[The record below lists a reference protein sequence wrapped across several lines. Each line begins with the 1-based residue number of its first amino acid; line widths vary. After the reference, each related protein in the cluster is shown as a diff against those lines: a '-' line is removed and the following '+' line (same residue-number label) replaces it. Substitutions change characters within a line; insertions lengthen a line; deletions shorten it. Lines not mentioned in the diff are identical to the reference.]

1 MTGAALQRF
10 TLPNGLR
17 VVLAPEQGAGAVAVG
32 VQYGVGFRSEPP
44 GRAGFAHLMEH
55 LAFHGAT
62 GPGGGGHTNAAT
74 RPDSTDFYQ
83 VAAGS
88 ALEPMLVTEADR
100 MRGPLITEETLRNE
114 KSVVAE
120 EIRRNITGRPYGG
133 FPKFALPP
141 LLYRAYANSHDGYG
155 DAARLGEVTVEQC
168 QAFFES
174 HYTPGNAVLTVAGG
188 FDPDSAR
195 ASAAR
200 HFGPLPA
207 RATAPP
213 PDLHE
218 PEPAGELSGEHLDP
232 LAPLP
237 AVCVAYRLPDPG
249 TDLPGYLA
257 HVLLAALLEQRLRDR
272 LVRWEGTAV
281 HVGAG
286 CGLIGGPFAARH
298 PVTLTCTVT
307 HVRTPGAGHG
317 APGTTAALDAELTEL
332 ADRGP
337 AGEELLIAANRW
349 VSGLLRSHDVLD
361 TRLRSLGS
369 FELLYGDAALHS
381 RIPGLLTATT
391 ATGVADAARRL
402 LGSGRAVLTLAPG
415 GRPAGGGAVE
425 AIRRPAA
432 HGVGADA

>member
-1 MTGAALQRF
+1 MTGAGLQRF

-17 VVLAPEQGAGAVAVG
+17 VVLAPERGAGAVAVG

-55 LAFHGAT
+55 LVFHGAT

-88 ALEPMLVTEADR
+88 ALESMLGTEADR
-100 MRGPLITEETLRNE
+100 MRGPLITEQTLRNE
-114 KSVVAE
+114 RSVVAE

-141 LLYRAYANSHDGYG
+141 LLYRTFPNSHDGYG

-168 QAFFES
+168 RAFFAS

-188 FDPDSAR
+188 FDPDTAR
-195 ASAAR
+195 AVAVR

-218 PEPAGELSGEHLDP
+218 PAPAGELHGEHIDP
-232 LAPLP
+232 LAPLA

-249 TDLPGYLA
+249 ADLSGYLA

-272 LVRWEGTAV
+272 LVLREGVAV
-281 HVGAG
+281 AVSAG

-298 PVTLTCTVT
+298 PVALTCTVT
-307 HVRTPGAGHG
+307 HAPGPGPGPG
-317 APGTTAALDAELTEL
+317 APGATAALDAELTEL

-337 AGEELLIAANRW
+337 DDEELLIAANRW
-349 VSGLLRSHDVLD
+349 VSGLLRSHDALD
-361 TRLRSLGS
+361 ARLRSLGS

-381 RIPGLLTATT
+381 RIPGLLTATS
-391 ATGVADAARRL
+391 AAAVAGAARRL
-402 LGSGRAVLTLAPG
+402 LGRGRAVLTLTPG
-415 GRPAGGGAVE
+415 GRPAASGAVPGP
-425 AIRRPAA
+425 RRSAG
-432 HGVGADA
+432 HGVGAHA